1 MPQAAS
7 ASVQV
12 VDGPIL
18 EVTQR
23 ADRDYVAPG
32 GLVTYQ
38 IDYLNRGLAAA
49 NDVLLDDVIPADT
62 RVEAAPGAT
71 ASETDSGVRWSTD
84 THWVRVSA
92 GTACDDAS

>member
-62 RVEAAPGAT
+62 SVDGGSR
-71 ASETDSGVRWSTD
+71 SDCHRRWRELVYRYLGCGQCGYCVD
-84 THWVRVSA
+84 TP
-92 GTACDDAS
+92 